1 MLGDAG
7 RFNGLVKS
15 WCVCAMSI
23 SGIRLGDVCDGRD
36 NNFNLIRM
44 IAAFSV
50 LVSHAWPLSLGP
62 GAAEPL
68 SLRFSY
74 SLGGLAVIVFFGIS
88 GFLITRSFDR
98 QPVGRWA
105 SARVLRLAPGL
116 FVALALTVVILGP
129 IVTAWPPGK
138 YWTNGQTYT
147 YVYRNLTL
155 YQMQPKLSGLFLDN
169 PYPAAVNGS
178 LWTLYYEVLCYI
190 AVGVLGLLGFVR
202 HRLWMALAFGV
213 FAVAYLTVLHVLP
226 ADAVSNRLQWTFRFG
241 LPFAIGAAFWIWR
254 DHLRLT
260 PTIMAL
266 LVVVTY
272 FARATPAFEV
282 LTVFTLRLRRVPRRL
297 SGERADPELQPARR
311 LFLRRLYLRLPC
323 RTDGRALPEAAR
335 PDARDRGGRAAHPG
349 ARRAVLEPRGEA
361 GPQPDAALAE
371 TPDCRGEH
379 RPGSSRFGKNR
390 LNSDSQEAP
399 SGAAR

>member
-7 RFNGLVKS
+7 RFNGLAKS

-44 IAAFSV
+44 VAAFSV
-50 LVSHAWPLSLGP
+50 LVSHAWPLSLGA
-62 GAAEPL
+62 GATEPL

-98 QPVGRWA
+98 QPAGRWA

-116 FVALALTVVILGP
+116 FVALALTVVVLGP
-129 IVTAWPPGK
+129 IVSAWPPGK

-190 AVGVLGLLGFVR
+190 AVGALGVLGFVR
-202 HRLWMALAFGV
+202 RRLWMALAFGV

-226 ADAVSNRLQWTFRFG
+226 ADAVSNRLQWTFRFA

-254 DHLRLT
+254 NYLRLT
-260 PTIMAL
+260 PAVMAL

-282 LTVFTLRLRRVPRRL
+282 LTVFTLLYGVFLVGYRVSGPIRTYNRLGDYSYGVYIYAFPVEQTVAHFLKPLGPMLEIAVAAPVTLALAVL
-297 SGERADPELQPARR
+297 SWNLVEK
-311 LFLRRLYLRLPC
+311 
-323 RTDGRALPEAAR
+323 RALSLTRLWPKRRTA
-335 PDARDRGGRAAHPG
+335 G
-349 ARRAVLEPRGEA
+349 ASIDPVPPVSEKTA
-361 GPQPDAALAE
+361 
-371 TPDCRGEH
+371 
-379 RPGSSRFGKNR
+379 
-390 LNSDSQEAP
+390 
-399 SGAAR
+399 